1 MPEYLRMESEKPRL
15 TQIDQPGVSAE
26 TLEAARSSTVG
37 ALYRRI
43 VGDDWRNLDA
53 AVQRLHSGG
62 MVTRGT
68 GSFTVTHGK
77 RRLARLMAKILR
89 MPAVGEN
96 VSVSLVV
103 TAHPNGERW
112 HRTFAGKPFITEQ
125 RDDGGKFLVE
135 RNKGVDVWFR
145 LSVMDG
151 ALIYQQTKAALNI
164 GHWHLPLPRRLS
176 TYIVASERAA
186 TEKSSVQVSVRVTAP
201 LIGLLIEYEGN
212 IKMEE
217 EGA

>member
-1 MPEYLRMESEKPRL
+1 ME
-15 TQIDQPGVSAE
+15 TV
-26 TLEAARSSTVG
+26 RSSTVG
-37 ALYRRI
+37 ALYQLI
-43 VGDDWRNLDA
+43 IGDDWRNLDT

-62 MVTRGT
+62 RVTRGT

-96 VSVSLVV
+96 INVSLVV
-103 TAHPNGERW
+103 TAHPGGERW

-125 RDDGGKFLVE
+125 RDDDCKFLVE

-145 LSVMDG
+145 LAVIDG
-151 ALIYQQTKAALNI
+151 ALLYQQTKAALNI
-164 GHWHLPLPRRLS
+164 GPWRLPLSRRLS
-176 TYIVASERAA
+176 SYIVATERAA
-186 TEKSSVQVSVRVTAP
+186 ADKSSVQVSVHVTAP